1 MNNDIM
7 NKKKFLSDYKL
18 PCRIAIN
25 LMAILIVLFVWWLI
39 VLELKYV
46 KGTIFPSPID
56 VINRVFQLVKG
67 ENLYNHTILT
77 HLLQS
82 LFRWSAG
89 YILAV
94 IFGIITGLVLGSS
107 NIIYR
112 LLMPGIYILQLIPG
126 LAWIPIAMLLFGIG
140 NISTIFMI
148 FIMGYMPVVIN
159 TVGGIKGI
167 PLIYV
172 NAAKMMGAEK
182 FTIYFKVLIPAA
194 ALSII
199 NGLRIG
205 LANAWRVLI
214 AAEMIVGVG
223 VGLGFIIIQSR
234 WSLDFEAAFCSI
246 IIIAGIGLL
255 VEKGFFGILE
265 NTISHKLGTIN
276 E

>member
-1 MNNDIM
+1 
-7 NKKKFLSDYKL
+7 
-18 PCRIAIN
+18 
-25 LMAILIVLFVWWLI
+25 
-39 VLELKYV
+39 
-46 KGTIFPSPID
+46 
-56 VINRVFQLVKG
+56 
-67 ENLYNHTILT
+67 
-77 HLLQS
+77 
-82 LFRWSAG
+82 
-89 YILAV
+89 
-94 IFGIITGLVLGSS
+94 
-107 NIIYR
+107 
-112 LLMPGIYILQLIPG
+112 MPGIYILQLIPG